1 MFFLPYGWVAIG
13 SNASY
18 TLGMIKNLKNLGPQ
32 SAKMLAK
39 AGIVSN
45 EKLKALGSV
54 AAFLAVKR
62 AGCSPSNNL
71 LWALEGALTD
81 QDWKEIARK
90 DRLSLLIQLEDAER
104 RKK

>member
-1 MFFLPYGWVAIG
+1 
-13 SNASY
+13 
-18 TLGMIKNLKNLGPQ
+18 MIKNLRNLGPQ

-45 EKLKALGSV
+45 EKLRSLGSV

-62 AGCSPSNNL
+62 AGCTPSNNL

-81 QDWKEIARK
+81 QDWKEIAHK
-90 DRLSLLIQLEDAER
+90 DRLRLLIQLEDAEKR
-104 RKK
+104 IKK